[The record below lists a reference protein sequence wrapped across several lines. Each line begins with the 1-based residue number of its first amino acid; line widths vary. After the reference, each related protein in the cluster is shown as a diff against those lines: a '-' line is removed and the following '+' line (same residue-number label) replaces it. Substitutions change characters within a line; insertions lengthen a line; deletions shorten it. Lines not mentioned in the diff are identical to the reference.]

1 MSSSF
6 TSDLSNEIK
15 QSFKKHAGKYG
26 SKIGII
32 LASVFK
38 CFTSNEAELGS
49 KVLKI
54 LEEIGE
60 TEQANFNDFYNS
72 LLKMITYAYRE
83 RFTVDQLESEL
94 SEMGRCNSLNIY
106 R

>member
-15 QSFKKHAGKYG
+15 LAFKKHSGKYG
-26 SKIGII
+26 SKIGVI
-32 LASVFK
+32 LTSVFK
-38 CFTSNEAELGS
+38 CFTSNEADLGS
-49 KVLKI
+49 KVSKI

-60 TEQANFNDFYNS
+60 NDQANFNEFYNS
-72 LLKMITYAYRE
+72 ILKLVTYAYRE

-94 SEMGRCNSLNIY
+94 TEIGE
-106 R
+106 